1 MLGPE
6 DSSVG
11 CTAHHPLSRPNGH
24 QRPPTLQASASQ
36 AVLVGAGVG
45 ASQQG
50 DRCSLSTPEKTYCES
65 DC

>member
-11 CTAHHPLSRPNGH
+11 SQHIICFPDQMVVRDP
-24 QRPPTLQASASQ
+24 QPSASQ